1 MDIFVCEFIS
11 GGGLSSER
19 VSSSLFSEAFAMLR
33 VLVSSFASS
42 GDHTTTLIDK
52 RIAPIAESL
61 PGETFFVNS
70 KTTFYENLRRYAAKA
85 DLIICVAPETDGC
98 LSHCS
103 HLLETVAPGKLV
115 GCNEDFVQLTGNKW
129 QTATHWNSLGLPTP
143 KTYRVTFDKARAYL
157 QEKAGSFVAKP
168 FDGVSG
174 DGIVLLSTPDDLEN
188 VSQHLSYLLEGDFL
202 LQEFKE
208 GLHGSFSFI
217 CGDMPFLLSS
227 NRQLIKIHDESG
239 FFEYEGGE
247 IPWQDPQIPLISKKA
262 KEFLEQSPGA
272 HGWVGI
278 DFVISSGKYWL
289 IECNP
294 RMTSSVVGA
303 WTLDSEAISANL
315 KAARNLG
322 SYRSLPSGYSVF
334 RKYACRGTE
343 SWDETLQLM
352 EKPGVASPPLPFQEQ
367 ACAFLTAKGRSQ
379 KEAQREIL
387 YLESDLLAL
396 GTYEGN

>member
-1 MDIFVCEFIS
+1 MEIFVCEFVS
-11 GGGLSSER
+11 GGGLSSEY

-33 VLVSSFASS
+33 VLLSSFASG
-42 GDHTTTLIDK
+42 GDHTITLIDK

-61 PGETFFVNS
+61 PGQTLFVKSETA
-70 KTTFYENLRRYAAKA
+70 FYENLQRYATKA

-103 HLLETVAPGKLV
+103 HLLETAAPGKLL
-115 GCNEDFVQLTGNKW
+115 GCSEEFIQLSGNKW
-129 QTATHWNSLGLPTP
+129 QTATCWNSLGLATP
-143 KTYRVTFDKARAYL
+143 ETYRVTFDKARAFL
-157 QEKAGSFVAKP
+157 QEKAGSYVVKP
-168 FDGVSG
+168 LDGVSG
-174 DGIVLLSTPDDLEN
+174 DGIVLLSTPEDLEN
-188 VSQHLSYLLEGDFL
+188 ISQHLSYLMDGDFL
-202 LQEFKE
+202 LQEFKK

-227 NRQLIKIHDESG
+227 NRQLIKIHDQTG
-239 FFEYEGGE
+239 FFEYQGGE
-247 IPWQDPQIPLISKKA
+247 TPWKHPQVPLISEKA
-262 KEFLEQSPGA
+262 KKFLKQSSGA

-278 DFVISSGKYWL
+278 DFVVNSGKSWL

-334 RKYACRGTE
+334 KKVTCRGTE
-343 SWDETLQLM
+343 SWDETLRLM
-352 EKPGVASPPLPFQEQ
+352 ERPGVASPPFPFQER
-367 ACAFLTAKGRSQ
+367 ACAFLTAKGKSRT
-379 KEAQREIL
+379 EAQREIL
-387 YLESDLLAL
+387 SLESDLQAL
-396 GTYEGN
+396 SFHERN